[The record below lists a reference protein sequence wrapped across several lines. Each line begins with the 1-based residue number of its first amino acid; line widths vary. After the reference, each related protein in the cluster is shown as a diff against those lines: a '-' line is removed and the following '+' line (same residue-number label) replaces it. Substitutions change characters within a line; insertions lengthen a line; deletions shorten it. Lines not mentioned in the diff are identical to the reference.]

1 MTDPEIIL
9 ICVVGILV
17 GLLIGGGLS
26 LWEANKINRLHAEMM
41 CDWIRIQRKNLGLP
55 DLND

>member
-1 MTDPEIIL
+1 MTDLEIYL
-9 ICVVGILV
+9 IIVVGLLV
-17 GLLIGGGLS
+17 GLLIGQGLS
-26 LWEANKINRLHAEMM
+26 LWEANKINRLHDEMM